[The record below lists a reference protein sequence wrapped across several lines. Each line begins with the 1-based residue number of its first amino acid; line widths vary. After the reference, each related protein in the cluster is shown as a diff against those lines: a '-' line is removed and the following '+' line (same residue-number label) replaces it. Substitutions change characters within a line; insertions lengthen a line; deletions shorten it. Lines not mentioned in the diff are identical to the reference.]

1 MNGHTRQGIR
11 EHKAGLAGLIII
23 ALLVLISLLVWL
35 GLAGSGWSQVSGG
48 SWEAASA
55 QHWFGTNRLGQDI
68 FDRAVYS
75 IGTALRVGVVV
86 ALAATALGAVLGGLA
101 GWRPGGWVDNLLL
114 WTKGVL
120 DSIPFY
126 LFAAAMAFAM
136 GGSSLAMYLAMVL
149 TFWTA
154 TGRLV
159 RAEVMRL
166 RERDFVLSARAIGV
180 PDLLIIWRHLLPNT
194 GHILLA
200 QATLTLVA
208 AIKTE
213 VILSFLGIGVQDG
226 VSWGLMLAEAT
237 QDVLAGHFGNFL
249 AASGFMFLML
259 LGFNLLADALQDAG
273 DVRGMGA

>member
-1 MNGHTRQGIR
+1 MSGGGQSLWQQRT
-11 EHKAGLAGLIII
+11 ALAGLLIVSV
-23 ALLVLISLLVWL
+23 LVVTSLLVWL
-35 GLAGSGWSQVSGG
+35 GLVASGWSQASGEA
-48 SWEAASA
+48 WEPASPA
-55 QHWFGTNRLGQDI
+55 HWFGTNRLGQDI
-68 FDRAVYS
+68 LDRAVYS
-75 IGTALRVGVVV
+75 IGTALRVGVIV
-86 ALAATALGAVLGGLA
+86 ALAATALGALLGGLA
-101 GWRPGGWVDNLLL
+101 GWRPGGWLDNLLL

-126 LFAAAMAFAM
+126 LFAAALAFAM
-136 GGSSLAMYLAMVL
+136 GGSSLAMYAAMIL

-194 GHILLA
+194 GHILVA

-237 QDVLAGHFGNFL
+237 QDILIGHFGNFL
-249 AASGFMFLML
+249 AASGLMFLLL